1 MYSVFQHRFESV
13 WIVIT
18 WLYLGVLEI
27 VMDVKELSE
36 GRFRRADNNRAALL
50 GLVAQCLGDDFIEL
64 LDGTAPSEQ
73 RLDCA
78 SWITPREQEA
88 LEPQIEKL
96 RKDLEERLAAL
107 GLNAVIYIA
116 SDSALS
122 EEQGRIRAR
131 LYGDEGKVRPLRG

>member
-1 MYSVFQHRFESV
+1 
-13 WIVIT
+13 
-18 WLYLGVLEI
+18 
-27 VMDVKELSE
+27 MDVKELSE
-36 GRFRRADNNRAALL
+36 GRFRRADNNRATLL

-96 RKDLEERLAAL
+96 RKDLQERLTAL

-116 SDSALS
+116 SDSALQ

>member
-1 MYSVFQHRFESV
+1 
-13 WIVIT
+13 
-18 WLYLGVLEI
+18 
-27 VMDVKELSE
+27 MDVKELSE

-96 RKDLEERLAAL
+96 RKDLQERLAVL